1 MANVIVIIILLV
13 VVGAAVHSLIKAKKR
28 GVRCIGCS
36 DSGSCGSTGDSSGVW
51 CQCGCHT
58 KTE

>member
-1 MANVIVIIILLV
+1 MANVIIVLILLV
-13 VVGAAVHSLIKAKKR
+13 IVGAAVRSLVKAKKR

-36 DSGSCGSTGDSSGVW
+36 DSGSCGSAGENSSVC